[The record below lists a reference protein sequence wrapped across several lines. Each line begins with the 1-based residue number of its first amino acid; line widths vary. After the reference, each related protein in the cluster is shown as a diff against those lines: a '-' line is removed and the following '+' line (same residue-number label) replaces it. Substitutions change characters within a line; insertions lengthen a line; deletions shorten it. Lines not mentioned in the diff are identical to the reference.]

1 MPSACVETYKA
12 PRGETRYRVKFI
24 LGGRGSRPHHG
35 GSFHRKGDAGLR
47 RAWIV
52 SEFAAMRVPD
62 LRLLEPEPRPAG
74 RTLEDVARDWQ
85 ASRIDG
91 TEGTGKTYATNL
103 NRILPLLGTTGCRDH
118 DRGSAG
124 THQRA
129 PRAGEGLDRE
139 ELVGN
144 RSAKVLA
151 DSYTHVL
158 MDERELDYEA
168 LIAERLGDREAVL
181 A

>member
-1 MPSACVETYKA
+1 MP
-12 PRGETRYRVKFI
+12 
-24 LGGRGSRPHHG
+24 GSRP
-35 GSFHRKGDAGLR
+35 RK
-47 RAWIV
+47 
-52 SEFAAMRVPD
+52 
-62 LRLLEPEPRPAG
+62 
-74 RTLEDVARDWQ
+74 
-85 ASRIDG
+85 
-91 TEGTGKTYATNL
+91 
-103 NRILPLLGTTGCRDH
+103 CRDSSTSS
-118 DRGSAG
+118 R
-124 THQRA
+124 
-129 PRAGEGLDRE
+129 GEGLDRE